1 MNMGYEEDELKPYQ
15 EVQQDLQDGK
25 RIGNEKTG
33 TVQHVDSFLSIQN
46 LRIHSMHVLVF
57 GRIIFFQF

>member
-1 MNMGYEEDELKPYQ
+1 MQDKWMNMGYEEDELKPYQ

-33 TVQHVDSFLSIQN
+33 TEHFC
-46 LRIHSMHVLVF
+46 
-57 GRIIFFQF
+57 QFHIYF

>member
-33 TVQHVDSFLSIQN
+33 TETFLSISKSLFDN
-46 LRIHSMHVLVF
+46 A
-57 GRIIFFQF
+57 

>member
-33 TVQHVDSFLSIQN
+33 TVQHVDSFLSIQI
-46 LRIHSMHVLVF
+46 LRFIFCLHVL
-57 GRIIFFQF
+57 QLMTS